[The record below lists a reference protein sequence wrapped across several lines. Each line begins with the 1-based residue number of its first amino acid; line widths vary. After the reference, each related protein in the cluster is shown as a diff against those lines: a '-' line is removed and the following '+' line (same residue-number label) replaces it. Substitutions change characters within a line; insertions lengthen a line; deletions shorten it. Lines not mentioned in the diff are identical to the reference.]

1 MPEQP
6 KSAILQSMREI
17 EAARDDARKPS
28 FLTQLFA
35 GEPDF
40 SVLIPFP
47 AQDPED
53 RRIGDAVIARTAAFL
68 REKVDPAEIEQT
80 SAIPRS
86 ILDDLSELGL
96 LGMPI

>member
-53 RRIGDAVIARTAAFL
+53 RRIGDAILARTATFL
-68 REKVDPAEIEQT
+68 RETVDATEIERT
-80 SAIPRS
+80 SA
-86 ILDDLSELGL
+86 LT
-96 LGMPI
+96 